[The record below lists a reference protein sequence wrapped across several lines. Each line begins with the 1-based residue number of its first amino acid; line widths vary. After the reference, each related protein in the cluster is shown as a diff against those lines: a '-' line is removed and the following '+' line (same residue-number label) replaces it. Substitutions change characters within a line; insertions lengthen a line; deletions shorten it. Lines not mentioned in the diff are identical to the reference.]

1 MKRCQ
6 AALVLLG
13 IILTGCSAENKA
25 ARRKVIF
32 GADDPNIIKA
42 VTFNIRYGTADDGP
56 NSWDSRKEYVF
67 DLLADYAA
75 DIIGLQEALHFQ
87 VNEIRAALPQYS
99 VIAVGRDDGRQQ
111 GESCPIFYRRDR
123 FLLSD
128 SGTFWFSNTPWIAG
142 SKHWGNT
149 LPRICTWICLT
160 EKKTGKVFYIYNLH
174 LDHQSQLSRQKSVE
188 LLARQIARRPNRVPF
203 IVMGDFNMGLSDPAM
218 AYLLQSSS
226 SWSQIA
232 DTWQFLHPG
241 QTPPGTYHAFEG
253 TARGPKI
260 DHILI
265 GPGIEIIEV
274 AIDAR
279 SFNGHWPSDHFL
291 VMACLNLISNSR

>member
-1 MKRCQ
+1 MKRFL
-6 AALVLLG
+6 AVTALLG
-13 IILTGCSAENKA
+13 ILLAGCVTENKA
-25 ARRKVIF
+25 AGRKIVF
-32 GADDPNIIKA
+32 PADDPNIINA

-56 NSWDSRKEYVF
+56 NSWANRKELVF
-67 DLLADYAA
+67 NLLADQAA
-75 DIIGLQEALHFQ
+75 DIIGLQEALDFQ

-99 VIAVGRDDGRQQ
+99 VVAVGRDDGRKQ

-123 FLLSD
+123 FSRLD

-149 LPRICTWICLT
+149 LPRICTWICLK
-160 EKKTGKVFYIYNLH
+160 EKKTGKLFYVYNLH

-188 LLARQIARRPNRVPF
+188 LLAKQIARRPHGAPF
-203 IVMGDFNMGLSDPAM
+203 IVMGDFNIGLSDPAM
-218 AYLLQSSS
+218 AYLLAGSPLSN
-226 SWSQIA
+226 QIR
-232 DTWQFLHPG
+232 DTWQYLHPD

-265 GPGIEIIEV
+265 GPGIEISEV

-279 SFNGHWPSDHFL
+279 SFNGRWPSDHFL
-291 VMACLNLISNSR
+291 VAACLNLTSK